1 MKLDDAIRGRRSVRG
16 YLPRAVPE
24 ATLREVFAL
33 AQWSPSNCNIQPWVP
48 HVVSGDRLRALGRAM
63 IDAAGD
69 GLPYAPDFEARA
81 TYPGVYRER
90 QVDAARRLYV
100 AMGVARD
107 DHGGREAAYRRN
119 LDAFGAPHA
128 VFVFLHE
135 PFGAREAT
143 DLGMW
148 AQTLM
153 LLMASR
159 GIASCAQGAL
169 GLYPPIVRRHLG
181 LDDTHRLM
189 MGIAFGYEDPAVA
202 ANSARTVRAPL
213 DDAVVFH
220 RDGSGAA

>member
-1 MKLDDAIRGRRSVRG
+1 MTLDDAIRSRRSVRG
-16 YLPRAVPE
+16 YLPQEVPE
-24 ATLREVFAL
+24 TTLREIFTL

-48 HVVSGDRLRALGRAM
+48 HVVSGARLRALGRAM
-63 IDAAGD
+63 IEAAGR
-69 GLPYAPDFEARA
+69 GLPYVPDFEARA
-81 TYPGVYRER
+81 SYPGVYRER
-90 QVDAARRLYV
+90 QVDAARRLYG

-107 DHGGREAAYRRN
+107 DRDGRDAAYRRN

-135 PFGAREAT
+135 PFGVREAT

-153 LLMASR
+153 LLLASR

-189 MGIAFGYEDPAVA
+189 MGIALGYEDPAVA
-202 ANSARTVRAPL
+202 ANTARTARARV
-213 DDAVVFH
+213 DDVVVFH
-220 RDGSGAA
+220 DAGTGTP

>member
-1 MKLDDAIRGRRSVRG
+1 MNLDDAIRSRRSVRG
-16 YLPRAVPE
+16 YLPCAVPE

-48 HVVSGDRLRALGRAM
+48 HVVSGDRLRTLCRAM

-90 QVDAARRLYV
+90 QVDAARRLYG

-107 DHGGREAAYRRN
+107 DRGGREAAYRRN

-135 PFGAREAT
+135 PFGARETT

-169 GLYPPIVRRHLG
+169 GLYPPIVRRCLG

-202 ANSARTVRAPL
+202 ANSTRTVRAPL

-220 RDGSGAA
+220 GNGSAA